1 MLGNLADE
9 FYIGMGLHDRANFFL
24 PIKLVSA
31 VHLGRNLQ
39 RHSGPCSDFD
49 CVIRSLFRRDS
60 AEESQIAAG
69 DLWLER
75 NDIINRLKVERDAL
89 EIEIIT
95 LKARVY
101 SLK

>member
-1 MLGNLADE
+1 
-9 FYIGMGLHDRANFFL
+9 
-24 PIKLVSA
+24 
-31 VHLGRNLQ
+31 
-39 RHSGPCSDFD
+39 
-49 CVIRSLFRRDS
+49 VIRSLFGRDS
-60 AEESQIAAG
+60 AEESQIPAG

-89 EIEIIT
+89 EIEIMT